1 MEIFGKSFIFVTEG
15 RGQTEAKDATLKQ
28 LKKYGILYHDIIF
41 NLFHANRTIINDY
54 GSSNPY
60 PTCDAVNIPRNSNS
74 FERFLKD
81 LGL

>member
-1 MEIFGKSFIFVTEG
+1 MSHLWI
-15 RGQTEAKDATLKQ
+15 
-28 LKKYGILYHDIIF
+28 KYAL
-41 NLFHANRTIINDY
+41 NANRTIINDY

-74 FERFLKD
+74 LERFLKD